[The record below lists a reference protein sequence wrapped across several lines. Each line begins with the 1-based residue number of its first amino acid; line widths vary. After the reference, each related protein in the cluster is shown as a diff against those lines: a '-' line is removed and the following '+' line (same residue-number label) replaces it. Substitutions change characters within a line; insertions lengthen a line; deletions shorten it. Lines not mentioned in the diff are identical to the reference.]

1 MNSYRLKIVYSA
13 ILLITLVVI
22 YFLLANSSLGGFFSD
37 MELLIF
43 KARSWGVLGPLLFIG
58 LMVLAIVFNPLPS
71 APIAIAAGAVYGHTL
86 GTVYIVIGAEIGA
99 LAAFI
104 IARLIGADLVR
115 QLIPSSLSMGRF
127 GTQNGLTL
135 AVFVSRLIP
144 FMSFDL
150 VSYAAGLSAIK
161 FWRFGLA
168 TLLGLVPVSFALAH
182 VGSQVIGAEQT
193 KLAAIVLIIGLL
205 MAIPLVVAII
215 RQSGKT
221 AQTDESG
228 EA

>member
-1 MNSYRLKIVYSA
+1 MNNYRLKIVQA
-13 ILLITLVVI
+13 VILLVTLAVV
-22 YFLLANSSLGGFFSD
+22 YFLLVNSSLGGFFSD

-43 KARSWGVLGPLLFIG
+43 KARSWGFLGPLLFIG

-71 APIAIAAGAVYGHTL
+71 APIAIAAGAVYGHTM

-99 LAAFI
+99 LAAFL
-104 IARLIGADLVR
+104 IARLVGADLVR
-115 QLIPSSLSMGRF
+115 QLLPGSLSLGRF

-182 VGSQVIGAEQT
+182 AGSEAIGAEQT
-193 KLAAIVLIIGLL
+193 KLAAIVLIMGAL
-205 MAIPLVVAII
+205 MAIPLVVGII
-215 RQSGKT
+215 RQSRKS
-221 AQTDESG
+221 AQADESRD
-228 EA
+228 A

>member
-1 MNSYRLKIVYSA
+1 MNSYRLKIIYAA
-13 ILLITLVVI
+13 ILLIILAVV

-37 MELLIF
+37 MELLII

-99 LAAFI
+99 LAAFL
-104 IARLIGADLVR
+104 IARFIGADLVR
-115 QLIPSSLSMGRF
+115 QLLPGSLSMGRF

-135 AVFVSRLIP
+135 VVFVSRLIP

-150 VSYAAGLSAIK
+150 VSYAAGLTQIK
-161 FWRFGLA
+161 FWRFALA
-168 TLLGLVPVSFALAH
+168 TFLGLVPISFALAH
-182 VGSQVIGAEQT
+182 VGSEVIDSEQT
-193 KLAAIVLIIGLL
+193 KLAAIVLIMGVL
-205 MAIPLVVAII
+205 MVLPLVVGIV

-221 AQTDESG
+221 AQSDEPG
-228 EA
+228 EP